1 MISFGPPII
10 ASALLATSKAI
21 SDVKF
26 GIIMDVEA
34 SHAIRQAEVGATQ
47 TMIERTE
54 ERFKAERLAADT
66 AYGCTPEGGI
76 APKLTC

>member
-1 MISFGPPII
+1 MISIDCLSDRRVRGR
-10 ASALLATSKAI
+10 TSGR
-21 SDVKF
+21 SVV